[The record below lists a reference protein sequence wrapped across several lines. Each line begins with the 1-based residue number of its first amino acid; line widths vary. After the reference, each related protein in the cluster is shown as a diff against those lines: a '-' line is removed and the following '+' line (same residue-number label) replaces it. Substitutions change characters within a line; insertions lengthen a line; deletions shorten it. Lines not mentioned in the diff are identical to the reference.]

1 MANSFNVT
9 IAEAALWSLQDAES
23 FKSNYTDSVQA
34 ALWADDLLASSIK
47 AISQDPDRYRYNAML
62 ADKGISI
69 RERLDPDNQYRC
81 LYDFDEQMVS
91 LRSCFLLALSKILR
105 KCFTDI
111 LLLNRC

>member
-9 IAEAALWSLQDAES
+9 IAEAALWSLLDADS

-81 LYDFDEQMVS
+81 VYDFDELNGV
-91 LRSCFLLALSKILR
+91 IE
-105 KCFTDI
+105 I
-111 LLLNRC
+111 LLFVSTKQDLEKMLYRYLVVK

>member
-34 ALWADDLLASSIK
+34 ASWADDSLASSVK
-47 AISQDPDRYRYNAML
+47 AISQDPARYRYNAML

-81 LYDFDEQMVS
+81 LYDFDEQNGV
-91 LRSCFLLALSKILR
+91 IE
-105 KCFTDI
+105 I
-111 LLLNRC
+111 LLFVSTKQDLEKMLYRYLVVK

>member
-1 MANSFNVT
+1 
-9 IAEAALWSLQDAES
+9 
-23 FKSNYTDSVQA
+23 
-34 ALWADDLLASSIK
+34 LASSIK

-81 LYDFDEQMVS
+81 LYDFDEQNGVIEI
-91 LRSCFLLALSKILR
+91 LLLLALSKILR